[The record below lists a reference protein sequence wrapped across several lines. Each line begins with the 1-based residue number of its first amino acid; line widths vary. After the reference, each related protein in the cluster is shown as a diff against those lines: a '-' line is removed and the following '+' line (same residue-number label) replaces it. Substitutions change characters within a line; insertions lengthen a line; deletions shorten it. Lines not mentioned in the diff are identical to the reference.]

1 MFLYAKRRYFTT
13 DIVTYL
19 ETANSTKRKMFHLII
34 FFFLIFEIFGCTC
47 SMQTFLGQGLNL
59 GQNHDN
65 TLSLT
70 IRPSG
75 NSREGLKVE
84 TALEWG
90 FEGWVGVFQEE

>member
-1 MFLYAKRRYFTT
+1 
-13 DIVTYL
+13 
-19 ETANSTKRKMFHLII
+19 
-34 FFFLIFEIFGCTC
+34 
-47 SMQTFLGQGLNL
+47 MQTFLGQGLNL